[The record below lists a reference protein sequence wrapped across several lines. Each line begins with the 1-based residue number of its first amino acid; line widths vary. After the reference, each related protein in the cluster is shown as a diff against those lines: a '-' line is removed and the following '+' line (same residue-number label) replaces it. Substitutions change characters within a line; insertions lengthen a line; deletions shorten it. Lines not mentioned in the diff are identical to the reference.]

1 MERPDAGGG
10 EASRPP
16 PLEPEEREQ
25 GDDDASPE
33 AGSVEIP
40 PATFLDVEDAVP
52 AGGGDDPEGKGQL
65 TTWTG

>member
-33 AGSVEIP
+33 AGSGEIR
-40 PATFLDVEDAVP
+40 AALLLDVEDGVRSAS
-52 AGGGDDPEGKGQL
+52 GDGREGEGKLSIWSG
-65 TTWTG
+65 